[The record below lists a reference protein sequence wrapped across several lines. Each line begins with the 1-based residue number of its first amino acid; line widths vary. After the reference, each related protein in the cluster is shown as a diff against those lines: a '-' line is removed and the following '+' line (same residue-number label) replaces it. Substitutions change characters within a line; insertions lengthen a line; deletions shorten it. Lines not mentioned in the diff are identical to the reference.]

1 MTTLSFTYKDL
12 SKPAAET
19 YKAYVKAGNEAK
31 KHTEI
36 KRENMKFTFA
46 RFGIA
51 ALILDKKDYQMFVS
65 VFFVDGR
72 KNNIMSEKAASV
84 FKAFGNKAAGKN
96 KDVSGFQDQTDLFF
110 VAENGFVHDDTLY
123 EWLEVFEDHELK
135 TWDDFRLFGVE
146 SEDVKLSDAFL
157 EIKENT
163 ISALTE
169 NVNHQET
176 IDNFTD
182 DIEAILLK
190 AQKADD
196 KKDIAADKA
205 DKKERKKAETKQEI
219 ELLAAA

>member
-12 SKPAAET
+12 SKPAADT
-19 YKAYVKAGNEAK
+19 YKAYIQAGKAVK

-36 KRENMKFTFA
+36 KRDNMKFTFA

-51 ALILDKKDYQMFVS
+51 ALILNKKDYQMFVS
-65 VFFVDGR
+65 VFYLKDR
-72 KNNIMSEKAASV
+72 KKNLMSDKSASV
-84 FKAFGNKAAGKN
+84 LKAFGNKAAGNN
-96 KDVSGFQDQTDLFF
+96 KDVDGFEGN
-110 VAENGFVHDDTLY
+110 AEMFVHDNGVISTDTLDL
-123 EWLEVFEDHELK
+123 WLGVFEKLELK
-135 TWDDFRLFGVE
+135 TWDDFRLFGVQT
-146 SEDVKLSDAFL
+146 EDVKLSDAFL

-176 IDNFTD
+176 IDSFTD

-205 DKKERKKAETKQEI
+205 DTKERKKAEAKQEI
-219 ELLAAA
+219 ELLAAV